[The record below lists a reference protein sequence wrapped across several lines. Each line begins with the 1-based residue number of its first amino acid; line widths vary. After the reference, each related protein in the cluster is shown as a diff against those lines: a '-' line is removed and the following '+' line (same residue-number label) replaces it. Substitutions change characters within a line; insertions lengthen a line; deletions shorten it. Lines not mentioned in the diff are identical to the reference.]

1 MTSMRLT
8 GENSGMDPAETLRPL
23 VAELRTLVDKLE
35 LQDNDAA
42 LARTLHAAQEKV
54 AGPRAVVMLLGERE
68 DLKRQFLERLL
79 GSGVAEL
86 PAPTAV
92 CTWLEYGVTPE
103 CT

>member
-1 MTSMRLT
+1 MHLT
-8 GENSGMDPAETLRPL
+8 GENSAMDPAETLRPL

-35 LQDNDAA
+35 LQDDDAA

-79 GSGVAEL
+79 GPGVAEL

-92 CTWLEYGVTPE
+92 CT
-103 CT
+103 